1 MNANTLVMLFLL
13 DGYVDDGQYLI
24 FQSDLF
30 SLVNPILTFLVF
42 FPFYKV
48 TYFREIVF
56 FQKDLFFEF

>member
-1 MNANTLVMLFLL
+1 MLFLL